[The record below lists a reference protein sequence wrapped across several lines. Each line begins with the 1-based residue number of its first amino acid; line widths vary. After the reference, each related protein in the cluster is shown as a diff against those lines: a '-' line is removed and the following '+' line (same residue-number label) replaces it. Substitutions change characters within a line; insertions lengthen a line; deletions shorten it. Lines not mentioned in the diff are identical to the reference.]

1 MTDLQ
6 HLMSYDSNHTLSCH
20 HLASQQLP
28 DMPFHRV
35 LHLHI
40 QSEGNDT
47 HSMELGYCQN
57 SLVRRIGIHNNEVH
71 FNYLVPHLY

>member
-6 HLMSYDSNHTLSCH
+6 HLMSYDNNHTLSCH
-20 HLASQQLP
+20 YLASQQLP
-28 DMPFHRV
+28 NMPLQWV

-47 HSMELGYCQN
+47 YSMELGSYQN
-57 SLVRRIGIHNNEVH
+57 ILVRRIGIHNNEVH
-71 FNYLVPHLY
+71 FNYLFPRLY